1 MIHWIDFVFC
11 VADAEGPKKGGK
23 PPRPGL
29 HPDIPTSN
37 AGEEVVGC
45 VKKIYPWKCIPY
57 GNIIWIVPCRICH
70 SFRSPRKA
78 VSLEESGPSST
89 WHGTFLR
96 EIWWCF
102 GRPNPHIHLSLDS
115 LWIAGNQSKSCYL
128 CSGASRGTWFCS
140 LFDSFIWSSRQ
151 VDQQALQ
158 GLTKP
163 SWSIG
168 RTSSVVLRFGVLLCA
183 FGMPLRLWSSQM
195 MFYFAGILRAT

>member
-1 MIHWIDFVFC
+1 MNNIRYC
-11 VADAEGPKKGGK
+11 TLADREGKEERCSWRR
-23 PPRPGL
+23 RPQEGREATETWTASRHL
-29 HPDIPTSN
+29 SMKMYP
-37 AGEEVVGC
+37 
-45 VKKIYPWKCIPY
+45 IYSHIGY
-57 GNIIWIVPCRICH
+57 RNIIFWIVPFAEFAI

-115 LWIAGNQSKSCYL
+115 LWIARNQSKSCYL

-151 VDQQALQ
+151 VD
-158 GLTKP
+158 
-163 SWSIG
+163 
-168 RTSSVVLRFGVLLCA
+168 
-183 FGMPLRLWSSQM
+183 
-195 MFYFAGILRAT
+195 